1 MTQKPVP
8 QATSPLAVWLDYL
21 AHIHT

>member
-8 QATSPLAVWLDYL
+8 QATSPLAVWLYYL
-21 AHIHT
+21 

>member
-21 AHIHT
+21 AH

>member
-8 QATSPLAVWLDYL
+8 QATSPLAVWLFFFS
-21 AHIHT
+21 

>member
-8 QATSPLAVWLDYL
+8 QATSPLAVWLFFFFP
-21 AHIHT
+21 